1 MAVHGNFYYGIL
13 ENKYESINPVSSLH
27 SWISFSLSIFVI
39 KNILAMCEFSMVS
52 SVELKE
58 THILTS

>member
-13 ENKYESINPVSSLH
+13 ENKYKSINPVSSLH

-39 KNILAMCEFSMVS
+39 KNILAMCEFSVVL

-58 THILTS
+58 TRILTS